1 MPMVITFFIEYVKSI
16 NSDYNVF
23 NDFYNNNNVER
34 MDYGFKQ

>member
-23 NDFYNNNNVER
+23 NDF
-34 MDYGFKQ
+34 